1 MEGHEDCV
9 QAVSTWPVMQN
20 IILSVY
26 RRYASLFFVFGI
38 GEEDNELITLETM
51 HRYVELL
58 DKYFE
63 SVSEILLVDT
73 GSPLQRCPAIGLRAR
88 HHLQFR

>member
-1 MEGHEDCV
+1 MSV
-9 QAVSTWPVMQN
+9 LQP
-20 IILSVY
+20 LSKLWL
-26 RRYASLFFVFGI
+26 RYASLFFVFGI

-63 SVSEILLVDT
+63 SVSENMML
-73 GSPLQRCPAIGLRAR
+73 PLRVPMV
-88 HHLQFR
+88 